1 MRADGTIDRAA
12 APTIVNPC
20 DLHALEAARKLTEDI
35 VAITMGPP
43 NAVQALREAVA
54 HGATSGV
61 LITDRLFA
69 GSDTWA
75 TANVLAAAIR
85 VLGGF
90 EIVLCGLTAIDGE
103 TGQVGPQ
110 VAQRLGIPQATG
122 CESVRVADGRVIVRR
137 IVEGGYEVLSLP
149 MPALVTVTETGNVPA
164 YPTLPRRRQA
174 DRAEFVTLT
183 GADLALSE
191 DEAGLEASPTK
202 VAQMKA
208 VAAPATKTE
217 YVSADLSY
225 GELATRLRNIRQA
238 PSAGTS
244 PAAEPTSSQAAEDP
258 GSGPLAV
265 LVVAEVVDGG
275 VTAGTAELL
284 TKARS
289 LAAQTGG
296 ATGALVAGSGLG
308 AACDDVARF
317 GADTTYLAEDPRLSR
332 YTTLPFSR
340 VLYDTISVHRPDVV
354 LMSATSI
361 GRDLA
366 PRVAAMLDT
375 GLAADCTD
383 LRIADWTRRRVV
395 YRNLLHQI
403 RPAMGSSVLAT
414 CISPEARP
422 QMATVRP
429 GTFEALERP
438 RRSTVVPVAVE
449 LKAEDLCVEVLEHS
463 VEPSDVRLVDADV
476 IVAGGAGCS
485 ADNWHLI
492 SELASQLDGK
502 VAASRAAVDAG
513 LAPRALQVGQT
524 GKTVA
529 PSLYIACGISGAL
542 QHTVGMQA
550 AKTVVAIN
558 RDPEAAIFARAHYGI
573 VGDVVDVLPLLTA
586 ALAG

>member
-1 MRADGTIDRAA
+1 MRSDGTIDRAA

-20 DLHALEAARKLTEDI
+20 DLHALEAACQLTDDI

-54 HGATSGV
+54 HGATSGI

-75 TANVLAAAIR
+75 TANVLSAAIR
-85 VLGGF
+85 ALGGF
-90 EIVLCGLTAIDGE
+90 DIVLCGLTAIDGE

-110 VAQRLGIPQATG
+110 VAQRLAIPQATG
-122 CESVRVADGRVIVRR
+122 CESIRIEDGRAIVRR

-149 MPALVTVTETGNVPA
+149 MPALVTVTETGNEPA
-164 YPTLPRRRQA
+164 YPTLPRRRRA
-174 DRAEFVTLT
+174 DRAEFVNLT
-183 GADLALSE
+183 SADLDLAD

-202 VAQMKA
+202 VARVKA
-208 VAAPATKTE
+208 VAAPPTETE
-217 YVSADLSY
+217 YVPTDLSY
-225 GELATRLRNIRQA
+225 QELASRLRASQQA
-238 PSAGTS
+238 PRGD
-244 PAAEPTSSQAAEDP
+244 AAAIAAP
-258 GSGPLAV
+258 GSNQTVEEPGNGPLAV
-265 LVVAEVVDGG
+265 LVVAEVVDGAIS
-275 VTAGTAELL
+275 AGTAELL
-284 TKARS
+284 TKARD

-296 ATGALVAGSGLG
+296 TTGAFLAGSGLE
-308 AACDDVARF
+308 AAPANVARF
-317 GADTTYLAEDPRLSR
+317 GADSTYLADDPRLSR
-332 YTTLPFSR
+332 YTTLPYSR
-340 VLYDTISVHRPDVV
+340 VLYDTISMYRPDVV
-354 LMSATSI
+354 LMSATSL

-366 PRVAAMLDT
+366 PRVAAMLDA

-383 LRIADWTRRRVV
+383 LHIADWTRQGVV
-395 YRNLLHQI
+395 YRDILHQI

-414 CISPEARP
+414 CISPVARP

-429 GTFEALERP
+429 GTFEAVERP
-438 RRSTVVPVAVE
+438 RRSTVVPVPVE
-449 LKAEDLCVEVLEHS
+449 LQAEDLCVEVLEHN
-463 VEPSDVRLVDADV
+463 VESCDVRLADADV

-492 SELASQLDGK
+492 AELAAQLHGN

-513 LAPRALQVGQT
+513 LAPRPLQVGQT

-529 PSLYIACGISGAL
+529 PNLYIACGISGAL

-550 AKTVVAIN
+550 ARTIVAIN
-558 RDPEAAIFARAHYGI
+558 RDPEAFIFSRAHYGI
-573 VGDVVDVLPLLTA
+573 VGDVVEVLPQLTA